1 MLPMIERLAALPDFD
16 VAKLEKLLDMQE
28 RVLNRQAKE
37 AFSEA
42 FAKMQPEIPEID
54 EKGRILNKGQTS
66 VRSTYAKL
74 EDIMRVLKPIL
85 QTHGFALR
93 HRTEFPADR
102 PGILRIVGI
111 LSHIQGHS
119 EESAFEAPKDDSDY
133 RTDIQSMG
141 STVSYGR
148 RYTTCDLLN
157 ITTRAQDDDGATGG
171 RMASPTGFDA
181 WFAALEGLV
190 EEGPNTLQQTFS
202 KATPEF
208 KNFTVQ
214 HRKTEWDE
222 MKRRAQKAQ
231 SAGRRA

>member
-1 MLPMIERLAALPDFD
+1 MLPMIERLAALPNFD

-37 AFSEA
+37 AFNEA
-42 FAKMQPEIPEID
+42 FALMQPEIPEID
-54 EKGRILNKGQTS
+54 ERGAIKGRGGE
-66 VRSTYAKL
+66 VRSRYAKL
-74 EDIMRVLKPIL
+74 EDIVRVLKPIL
-85 QTHGFALR
+85 QKHGFALR

-111 LSHIQGHS
+111 LSHRQGHS
-119 EESAFEAPKDDSDY
+119 EESAFEAPKDESDF

-157 ITTRAQDDDGATGG
+157 ITTRGQDDDGASGG
-171 RMASPTGFDA
+171 RMPSPDGFDA
-181 WFAALEGLV
+181 WFAALEGIV
-190 EEGPNTLQQTFS
+190 DDGPNKLQETFS
-202 KATPEF
+202 KATAAF

-222 MKRRAQKAQ
+222 MKRRAQAAQ
-231 SAGRRA
+231 AGKRR